1 MADRPVLD
9 SDVLIDY
16 LRGAGPGLELVDAL
30 RQTVGFLVTAI
41 SAFELAAGRSYAR
54 DPAPVHALLRV
65 PLLGLTRTAGLRAG
79 ALFRALRSEGHGIE
93 VRDAMQAG
101 VCLEARRALVTRNLG
116 HFERVGGLRVVH
128 PEDWPRDQGSPAA

>member
-16 LRGAGPGLELVDAL
+16 LRGSGPGLELVDAL
-30 RQTVGFLVTAI
+30 RHSLGFLVTAI

-54 DPAPVHALLRV
+54 DPTPVHALLRV

-79 ALFRALRSEGHGIE
+79 AVLRALGSEGHGIE

-101 VCLEARRALVTRNLG
+101 VCLDARRVLVTRNLG
-116 HFERVGGLRVVH
+116 HFERVDGLRVVH
-128 PEDWPRDQGSPAA
+128 PEDWPQKRSSPLA